1 MLGIG
6 CYPTYLT
13 IYLKIIDKRLG
24 NPKSFLY
31 IYRVMIWNLNPPLI
45 MNDFDFYI
53 VKAYSPSIR
62 SLMKVGTFERTAIK
76 SNTDWSGRF
85 PKTTYDVNL
94 GYVDVMGIGHLEARK
109 RADEMVGILPN
120 IDRVKYHIEFILR
133 D

>member
-1 MLGIG
+1 
-6 CYPTYLT
+6 
-13 IYLKIIDKRLG
+13 
-24 NPKSFLY
+24 
-31 IYRVMIWNLNPPLI
+31 

-62 SLMKVGTFERTAIK
+62 SLMKVDKVERNSIK

-94 GYVDVMGIGHLEARK
+94 GYVDVMGVGHLEARK
-109 RADEMVGILPN
+109 RADEMVGMLPN